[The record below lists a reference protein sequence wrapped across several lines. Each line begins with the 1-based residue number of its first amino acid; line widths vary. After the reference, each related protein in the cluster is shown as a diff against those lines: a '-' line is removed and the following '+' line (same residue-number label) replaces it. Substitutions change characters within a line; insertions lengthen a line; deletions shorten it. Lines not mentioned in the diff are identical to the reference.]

1 MTAYSRIF
9 YRIWQIYQKPMEEL
23 VDLLGL
29 DIPPVPQVSLA
40 GISAESI
47 LLYWKPTEVQSVTL
61 KYVIQVNGIKGSYS
75 SIENAANLLNA
86 WTGTS
91 WRFRP
96 RGYLNPRYRPKA
108 SSLLQYSC
116 HCNQSCGF
124 FHIRSSHTITD
135 DPLFLRRLQYN
146 THDQERFF

>member
-1 MTAYSRIF
+1 MIEYFRIF

-40 GISAESI
+40 GITAESI

-61 KYVIQVNGIKGSYS
+61 KYIIQVNGIKGEYS
-75 SIENAANLLNA
+75 NPENAAPVLNA
-86 WTGTS
+86 WTGNS
-91 WRFRP
+91 WRFWP
-96 RGYLNPRYRPKA
+96 RRYLNPSYWPKA

-124 FHIRSSHTITD
+124 FHLRSSHTITD
-135 DPLFLRRLQYN
+135 DPLFLREFQYT
-146 THDQERFF
+146 THDQ